1 MMSRLPRWVLAGT
14 IAALFVA
21 SGRFAGL
28 SATQGPAAERSMTM
42 ALTGDSLITM
52 KLSVHTE
59 PPFVKMIDL
68 IRGADVAF
76 TNLEMLFHDYEPY
89 PMTQS
94 GGTYMRAD
102 PSIAKELVWAGFDLV
117 ARANNH
123 TGDYGSEGMRLTT
136 KYVAEAGLVQA
147 GVGESLR
154 EAREARYLDTDEGTR
169 RAHLGGVDVSRFQP
183 RRRLVGRY
191 EGAAR
196 PQSAAVH
203 DHERRDAAA
212 VRRAAERIER
222 RRRRRPRRTAAGDAN
237 PNEMRVFDRRVVVGD
252 KQETRTEPL
261 KEDLDGIA
269 AVVRNASRQADYTII
284 NSHTHEGGA
293 DRYAPPEFFVTFS
306 RAMID
311 AGADIVTASGPH
323 VLRGIEIY
331 KGKPIFYG
339 LGDFIFQNETLLRQP
354 PENYEPL
361 GLKPESGAGVGDF
374 NDRRS
379 NNDTTGFPADPYIWE
394 SVVADAA
401 LRRQEDDGAEA
412 VSDLARLQETA
423 AAARLADARR
433 AGAEPE
439 DHRRPEE
446 ILGAVRDEHRVQR
459 REWESS
465 PWGASSNGEP
475 VRHYSHGL
483 PDSYLV
489 KRTI

>member
-1 MMSRLPRWVLAGT
+1 MMGRLPRWVLAAT
-14 IAALFVA
+14 IAALCVA
-21 SGRFAGL
+21 PGRFAGL
-28 SATQGPAAERSMTM
+28 SATQAPAAERSMTM
-42 ALTGDSLITM
+42 ALTGDSLITL

-102 PSIAKELVWAGFDLV
+102 PSIVKELVWAGFDLV

-123 TGDYGSEGMRLTT
+123 TGDYGAEGMRLTT

-154 EAREARYLDTDEGTR
+154 EAREARYLDTGKGRVALISLASTFPDFSRAGTSWGDTR
-169 RAHLGGVDVSRFQP
+169 
-183 RRRLVGRY
+183 
-191 EGAAR
+191 AR
-196 PQSAAVH
+196 PGLNPLRFTTTSVVTRQQFDALRSALN
-203 DHERRDAAA
+203 
-212 VRRAAERIER
+212 
-222 RRRRRPRRTAAGDAN
+222 AAGVGGRGVPPPATAN

-269 AVVRNASRQADYTII
+269 AVVRNASRQADYTIV

-311 AGADIVTASGPH
+311 AGADVVTASGPH

-394 SVVADAA
+394 SVVAVPRFVGKKMTE
-401 LRRQEDDGAEA
+401 LKLYPISLGYKKPRPQRGWPM
-412 VSDLARLQETA
+412 L
-423 AAARLADARR
+423 
-433 AGAEPE
+433 AEPE
-439 DHRRPEE
+439 LSRKIIDDLKKFSAPFGTNIEFKDGVG
-446 ILGAVRDEHRVQR
+446 IVAVG
-459 REWESS
+459 S
-465 PWGASSNGEP
+465 
-475 VRHYSHGL
+475 
-483 PDSYLV
+483 
-489 KRTI
+489 

>member
-1 MMSRLPRWVLAGT
+1 MGRLPRWVVAGT

-28 SATQGPAAERSMTM
+28 SATQGSSAERSMTM

-123 TGDYGSEGMRLTT
+123 TGDYGAEGMRLTT

-154 EAREARYLDTDEGTR
+154 EAREARYLDTEKGRVALISVASTFPDFSRAGTSWGDTR
-169 RAHLGGVDVSRFQP
+169 
-183 RRRLVGRY
+183 
-191 EGAAR
+191 AR
-196 PQSAAVH
+196 PGLNPLRFTTTNVVTRQQFDALRSALSAAGVGG
-203 DHERRDAAA
+203 RGAQPPAN
-212 VRRAAERIER
+212 
-222 RRRRRPRRTAAGDAN
+222 AN

-394 SVVADAA
+394 SVVAVPRFVGKRMTE
-401 LRRQEDDGAEA
+401 LKLYPISLGYKKPRPQRGWPM
-412 VSDLARLQETA
+412 L
-423 AAARLADARR
+423 
-433 AGAEPE
+433 AEPE
-439 DHRRPEE
+439 LSRKIIDDLKKFSAPFGTNIEF
-446 ILGAVRDEHRVQR
+446 RDGIGIVVMG
-459 REWESS
+459 S
-465 PWGASSNGEP
+465 
-475 VRHYSHGL
+475 
-483 PDSYLV
+483 
-489 KRTI
+489 